1 MLEWR
6 QELMGTDHAG
16 PEWSKEEQGRMLYVG
31 SMKIYKMKTHGKNE
45 SKTLQFLFRKRQ
57 VKISCN

>member
-1 MLEWR
+1 MRAMLEWR

-31 SMKIYKMKTHGKNE
+31 SMKIYKMKTH
-45 SKTLQFLFRKRQ
+45 
-57 VKISCN
+57 